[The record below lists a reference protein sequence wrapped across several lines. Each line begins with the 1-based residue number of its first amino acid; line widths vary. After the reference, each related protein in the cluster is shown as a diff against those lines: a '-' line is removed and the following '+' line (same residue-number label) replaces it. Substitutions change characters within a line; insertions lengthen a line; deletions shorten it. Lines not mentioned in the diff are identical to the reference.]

1 MIALGCD
8 MSGVSFI
15 VTIFNKRLYL
25 PAVLAGLAEQDGL
38 AEAEFLFIDDGSTD
52 GSLAYL
58 ESALAEPALAEIAG
72 RARILTQPNR
82 GPAHATNRGIALA
95 AKRWTKL
102 VDGDDRLLG
111 GASAS
116 LVAAAEA
123 AGAGVALGELIP
135 YELDG
140 PPPPRPV
147 ASGAPLRIA
156 DPLMTLARRMTFNP
170 SAVLIETELARR
182 VGGCDE
188 RVFVQDYSLMLRA
201 AARADF
207 IQVPW
212 PVAALPSGTESRI
225 SADSAQILH
234 DLNAAN
240 FWYLADHPETGRA
253 VQRLMARRA
262 AVRAWHWVRRHHGG
276 GFASREFGRF
286 LASYGPILDPR
297 ARIAQSCTSFRARAA
312 IRIPA

>member
-1 MIALGCD
+1 

-15 VTIFNKRLYL
+15 VTIYNKRLYL

-38 AEAEFLFIDDGSTD
+38 AEAEFLFVDDGSTD
-52 GSLAYL
+52 GSLALL
-58 ESALAEPALAEIAG
+58 EAALAEPAMAPVAG
-72 RARILTQPNR
+72 RARILSQPNR
-82 GPAHATNRGIALA
+82 GPAHATNRGIDLA
-95 AKRWTKL
+95 TMRWIKL

-111 GASAS
+111 GATAP

-123 AGAGVALGELIP
+123 AGAGVALGELVS
-135 YELDG
+135 YELG
-140 PPPPRPV
+140 GAAPPRTV
-147 ASGAPLRIA
+147 ASGAAMRIV
-156 DPLMTLARRMTFNP
+156 DPLLTLARRMNFNP
-170 SAVLIETELARR
+170 SAVLIDTELARR
-182 VGGCDE
+182 IGGCDE

-201 AARADF
+201 AAHADF
-207 IQVPW
+207 IRVPW

-225 SADSAQILH
+225 SSDPAQILH

-240 FWYLADHPETGRA
+240 FWYLADHPETARA

-262 AVRAWHWVRRHHGG
+262 AGRAWHWVRRHHGT

-286 LASYGPILDPR
+286 VASYGPIIDPR
-297 ARIAQSCTSFRARAA
+297 ALITASCASFRARAP